1 MLATPIVYCQK
12 LFSLCIVY
20 PFDLAAILALK
31 FPFELKKDQE
41 EAIDAW
47 LQNDCHGS
55 VVFSTGTGKTEI
67 AFECARQCAIRRLQA
82 DRHKQDQLTEVLQY
96 KQIYEG
102 ANNRLSSQA
111 SADLSSDAKKE
122 DKEDVKKHERTFKIL
137 FLVPRIVLIAQ
148 NISRL
153 LKYRISENAIGVYY
167 GERKDVREITI
178 STYQSIINRLDL
190 LREADMVIL
199 DEIHFISETAIQFEK
214 IFDVIIENPS
224 RAILGLTATID
235 EKDPKY
241 HTIMIVAPPIKKYMI
256 KDAVTDGRVAQPE
269 IIPIKVNFTVDEQ
282 KIYDETSFKI
292 KEISYKLKA
301 FDPIKISA
309 ILKSARVGYRAALA
323 RDWFAN
329 VQKRKRLL
337 TATNSKL
344 NEAIKIVKEH
354 HKERIMIFSETIS
367 SIDKLKQMLE
377 YNGIASRTIHNSIKA
392 KKRTEILQ
400 SWGKEYFPLLSVH
413 TLEIGYDIPDV
424 RIAIIIASTA
434 NINQI
439 SQRIGRVIRKTA
451 KKNIALIYII
461 YVNDTNEGKILKIAK
476 SAIYKS
482 GGDSNREVQREL
494 VLEE

>member
-1 MLATPIVYCQK
+1 M
-12 LFSLCIVY
+12 
-20 PFDLAAILALK
+20 
-31 FPFELKKDQE
+31 
-41 EAIDAW
+41 
-47 LQNDCHGS
+47 
-55 VVFSTGTGKTEI
+55 
-67 AFECARQCAIRRLQA
+67 
-82 DRHKQDQLTEVLQY
+82 
-96 KQIYEG
+96 
-102 ANNRLSSQA
+102 
-111 SADLSSDAKKE
+111 
-122 DKEDVKKHERTFKIL
+122 
-137 FLVPRIVLIAQ
+137 
-148 NISRL
+148 
-153 LKYRISENAIGVYY
+153 
-167 GERKDVREITI
+167 
-178 STYQSIINRLDL
+178 
-190 LREADMVIL
+190 
-199 DEIHFISETAIQFEK
+199 
-214 IFDVIIENPS
+214 
-224 RAILGLTATID
+224 
-235 EKDPKY
+235 
-241 HTIMIVAPPIKKYMI
+241 
-256 KDAVTDGRVAQPE
+256 
-269 IIPIKVNFTVDEQ
+269 DEQ

-309 ILKSARVGYRAALA
+309 MLKSARGGYRAALA

-354 HKERIMIFSETIS
+354 HKERMMIFSETIS

-377 YNGIASRTIHNSIKA
+377 NNGIASRTIHNSIKA
-392 KKRTEILQ
+392 KKRNEILQ

>member
-1 MLATPIVYCQK
+1 
-12 LFSLCIVY
+12 
-20 PFDLAAILALK
+20 LAAILALK
-31 FPFELKKDQE
+31 FPFELKKDQKD
-41 EAIDAW
+41 AIDAW

-67 AFECARQCAIRRLQA
+67 ALECARQCAIRRLKV
-82 DRHKQDQLTEVLQY
+82 DGSKRDQLTEVRRHNQT
-96 KQIYEG
+96 YERTDI
-102 ANNRLSSQA
+102 RLPPPVP
-111 SADLSSDAKKE
+111 ADLSSNTEKEDMEAAKKNE
-122 DKEDVKKHERTFKIL
+122 ATFKIL

-178 STYQSIINRLDL
+178 STYQSIINRPEL

-199 DEIHFISETAIQFEK
+199 DEIHFISETAFQFEK
-214 IFDVIIENPS
+214 VFDVIIENPS

-256 KDAVTDGRVAQPE
+256 KDAVADRRVAQPQ
-269 IIPIKVNFTVDEQ
+269 IIPIKVNFTMDEQ
-282 KIYDETSFKI
+282 KTYAETTLKI
-292 KEISYKLKA
+292 KEISYKLNA

-309 ILKSARVGYRAALA
+309 ILKSKRGGYRASLA

-337 TATNSKL
+337 TGTNSKL
-344 NEAIKIVKEH
+344 QEAVKIVKEH
-354 HKERIMIFSETIS
+354 DKERIMIFSETIS
-367 SIDKLKQMLE
+367 SIDKLKQLLD
-377 YNGIASRTIHNSIKA
+377 YNGIASRTIHNSINA
-392 KKRTEILQ
+392 KKRSEILQ

-439 SQRIGRVIRKTA
+439 SQRIGRVIRKTER
-451 KKNIALIYII
+451 KNIALIYII
-461 YVNDTNEGKILKIAK
+461 YVSDTNEGNILKMAK

-482 GGDSNREVQREL
+482 GGDSNKGVQSEL
-494 VLEE
+494 VLGE